1 MPRYHFNFCGGDDDA
16 ADEVGCEFRNLELAY
31 LDAYQSMVRI
41 GADLLLEQKDPS
53 VQRIEI
59 TDEGGVVLMTLP
71 FDEVFRRRS
80 SRRTA
85 LPDSVRLRT
94 QIESSRRLGSDIRA
108 ACVEARASV
117 AAARATLGRA
127 NESDRVKA
135 RQGW

>member
-1 MPRYHFNFCGGDDDA
+1 MPRFFFNFLGDADSA
-16 ADEVGCEFRNLELAY
+16 ADNVGCEFATLDLAY

-59 TDEGGVVLMTLP
+59 TDDGGVILMTLP
-71 FDEVFRRRS
+71 FDEVFRRRVKRRSTS
-80 SRRTA
+80 SVSA
-85 LPDSVRLRT
+85 GLRT
-94 QIESSRRLGSDIRA
+94 QIESSRRLGSDIRN
-108 ACVEARASV
+108 ACAEARASV

-127 NESDRVKA
+127 NEAERVRS